1 MMPQTVR
8 SSVRGRQLHQENPVW
23 VKRRSGRTR
32 VVENVFMGRAV
43 CVSENGLLDR
53 VVWVWHLTPH
63 KLTVPYSQK
72 PQNQPIRQKKQTSV
86 ANPRLRRVNH

>member
-8 SSVRGRQLHQENPVW
+8 SGVRGRQLHQEDAMR

-43 CVSENGLLDR
+43 CVSENGLMDC
-53 VVWVWHLTPH
+53 VVWV
-63 KLTVPYSQK
+63 
-72 PQNQPIRQKKQTSV
+72 
-86 ANPRLRRVNH
+86 